1 MKTKTKAKG
10 LLARKMEDPAY
21 RKRFEES
28 YELFKL
34 EVKLLKAL
42 ECKHWSYSDLA
53 RAVGTNNSRISRDL
67 NGCGLGTASIGRVSR
82 MAAALGLKFVP
93 LCIPQDKMKL
103 ALPILK
109 KLEILRP
116 RALPEERMKRNDRNG
131 LPLREFLAEELSDG
145 EVRRHYEA
153 ARAEGPVA
161 SAVSRARKVSLT
173 PRRAV

>member
-1 MKTKTKAKG
+1 MKAKG

-34 EVKLLKAL
+34 EVKLLNAL
-42 ECKHWSYSDLA
+42 ERKHWSYSDLA
-53 RAVGTNNSRISRDL
+53 RAVGTNKSQISRDL
-67 NGCGLGTASIGRVSR
+67 NGGLGTASIGRVSK
-82 MAAALGLKFVP
+82 MADALGLRFIP
-93 LCIPQDKMKL
+93 LCLPKEKMKR

-116 RALPEERMKRNDRNG
+116 RALPEERMKRKDRNG
-131 LPLREFLAEELSDG
+131 LPLSEFLAEELSDS

-153 ARAEGPVA
+153 ARAEGTVA
-161 SAVSRARKVSLT
+161 RAVSRARKASLT
-173 PRRAV
+173 SRRAV